1 MVGRYEILREIGRGG
16 TAVVYLA
23 RQTELGRLVALKE
36 LSLPQGSDEAA
47 TRRFLRES
55 RLVAGLNH
63 PNVVTVHDFFER
75 DGSPYIAMEYLE
87 RGALRPLMRGLGLA
101 RIAGVLEGL
110 LAGLAHAHEH
120 RIVHRD
126 LKPENV
132 MVTHNGA
139 VKIADFGIAKA
150 TGETLMTTQL
160 TATGTTIGTPAYM
173 SPEQALGREIG
184 PATDLYALGV
194 MAFEMLAGRPP
205 FGARDTPAAVLLRHV
220 NEPPPALDSLDAE
233 RRPAAVGVGRPA
245 AREGS
250 RRPPAERPRRLAR
263 AGGDRHRRPGL
274 AVEAVGAAPCESR
287 PRPRPR
293 RCRWRSSST
302 TTRRPRSGRVRRRA
316 RSPRRC
322 LPSASP
328 PPGTPPGGRP
338 PRRPPPRPSSISRMA
353 RAALLVGALV
363 AALAA
368 VLAGRSGGGDPAPST
383 PASATVT
390 PAPVA
395 TVARTPVA
403 TVARTPVATVARDPA
418 PTATPPVA
426 TRTPAATV
434 VAPAAATPAAEE
446 DASGVGDSKSDD
458 PSDDEPDVGEP

>member
-1 MVGRYEILREIGRGG
+1 M
-16 TAVVYLA
+16 
-23 RQTELGRLVALKE
+23 
-36 LSLPQGSDEAA
+36 PQGSDEAA

-75 DGSPYIAMEYLE
+75 DGTPYIAMEYLE
-87 RGALRPLMRGLGLA
+87 RGALRPLMRGLDLA

-132 MVTHNGA
+132 MVTLNGA

-220 NEPPPALDSLDAE
+220 NEPPPALDTLDA
-233 RRPAAVGVGRPA
+233 AVDPRLSEWVGRLLEKDPGDRPPN
-245 AREGS
+245 ARDAWLELEEIVIDDLGS
-250 RRPPAERPRRLAR
+250 RWRRSAPLPDVAAAPTPATLPLASRPSGARRATLSPRR
-263 AGGDRHRRPGL
+263 RHRRCRRGSPPSGAARAARRRGRAPSRGWLARRCWWARSWRPSPPRSRAVRWRRPGTEHAGL
-274 AVEAVGAAPCESR
+274 RDRHPRARRDRRALTRPDRGAVGGGHRDAHA
-287 PRPRPR
+287 
-293 RCRWRSSST
+293 
-302 TTRRPRSGRVRRRA
+302 GRHRRA
-316 RSPRRC
+316 RGGHSRR
-322 LPSASP
+322 
-328 PPGTPPGGRP
+328 
-338 PRRPPPRPSSISRMA
+338 
-353 RAALLVGALV
+353 GA
-363 AALAA
+363 
-368 VLAGRSGGGDPAPST
+368 
-383 PASATVT
+383 
-390 PAPVA
+390 
-395 TVARTPVA
+395 
-403 TVARTPVATVARDPA
+403 
-418 PTATPPVA
+418 
-426 TRTPAATV
+426 PAAT
-434 VAPAAATPAAEE
+434 PEE